1 MIFFQGIIK
10 STIKSLK
17 NQKRSETYVSDPVG
31 MELMFTLWH
40 SPLHGKSAKHHSYT
54 ETGLCSSTG
63 TSVWM
68 ARSKAKLRWAKAPV
82 QSKQYQLPT
91 WFPQNK
97 LGHRIATT
105 HTQLTIVWQILVGS
119 STLGSCSTSFWPSK
133 WVKNIQFQLLRI
145 SAVCPWF

>member
-1 MIFFQGIIK
+1 M
-10 STIKSLK
+10 IKSLK

-31 MELMFTLWH
+31 MEFMFTLWH

-82 QSKQYQLPT
+82 QSKHYHLPT

-105 HTQLTIVWQILVGS
+105 HTTHNCLANPGGKFYFGVLFYLVLAKQMGQKHPVPV
-119 STLGSCSTSFWPSK
+119 T
-133 WVKNIQFQLLRI
+133 
-145 SAVCPWF
+145 